1 MVRKVVLAYSGGLD
15 TSVAVRWIAQTY
27 RCEVVCFCADIGQ
40 AEDLEGARAKALAVG
55 AQKAIVADLRLPFV
69 RDYVWPALRAGALYE
84 GQYLLGT
91 SLARPCIGRGL
102 MEAADAEQADAISH
116 GATGKGNDQVRF
128 ELTAYHFRPGIRIIA
143 PWREWEFKG
152 RRELI
157 EYTKAHG
164 IPIEATADKPYSV
177 DRNLLHTSYEGGVLE
192 DPWREPEPS
201 MFQLTR
207 DPSAA
212 PDAPR
217 VIELELERGDAVAID
232 GERLGPVELLGRL
245 NAIAGEHGVGRVDL
259 VENRFVGMKSRGVY
273 ETPGGTVLHA
283 ARAAVESLTLDR
295 EVLRLRQDLM
305 PRYAA
310 LVYNGFWFAPE
321 RETLQRMIDDI
332 AQSVTG
338 TARLRL
344 FKGAVTVLGRKAPKS
359 LYRPDIVTFEE
370 DSVYDQRDAQGFIKL
385 NALRLRIRSE
395 VDHPAASPRLVGSD
409 DARDP

>member
-1 MVRKVVLAYSGGLD
+1 MPDKVVLAYSGGLD
-15 TSVAVRWIAQTY
+15 TSVAVRWIAETY
-27 RCEVVCFCADIGQ
+27 HSDVICYCADIGQ
-40 AEDLEGARAKALAVG
+40 DEDLEAARKKALAVG
-55 AQKAIVADLRLPFV
+55 AKKAIVGDLKLAFV

-91 SLARPCIGRGL
+91 SLARPCIAKGM
-102 MEAADAEQADAISH
+102 MEVADAEGAGAIAH

-128 ELTAYHFRPGIRIIA
+128 ELAAYHFRPGIKIIA
-143 PWREWEFKG
+143 PWREWAFRG

-157 EYTKAHG
+157 DYTKQHG

-192 DPWREPEPS
+192 DPWREPDPA
-201 MFQLTR
+201 MFQRTR
-207 DPSAA
+207 DPAAA
-212 PDAPR
+212 PDKPR
-217 VIELELERGDAVAID
+217 VIELDLERGDAVALD
-232 GERLGPVELLGRL
+232 GKRLGPVEMLSEL

-273 ETPGGTVLHA
+273 ETPGGSVLHA
-283 ARAAVESLTLDR
+283 ARSAVESLTLDR

-321 RETLQRMIDDI
+321 REALQKLVDEI
-332 AQSVTG
+332 AHAITG
-338 TARLRL
+338 TARLRV
-344 FKGAVTVLGRKAPKS
+344 FKGSLTVLGRKSPRS

-370 DSVYDQRDAQGFIKL
+370 DAVYDQRDAQGFIKL
-385 NALRLRIRSE
+385 NALRMRIRSE
-395 VDHPAASPRLVGSD
+395 LGD
-409 DARDP
+409 

>member
-1 MVRKVVLAYSGGLD
+1 MTRKVVLAYSGGLD
-15 TSVAVRWIAQTY
+15 TSVAVRWIAETY
-27 RCEVVCFCADIGQ
+27 DCEIVCFCADVGQ
-40 AEDLEGARAKALAVG
+40 DEDLEAARAKALAVG
-55 AQKAIVADLRLPFV
+55 AQKAIVADMRLAFV

-84 GQYLLGT
+84 GVYLLGT
-91 SLARPCIGRGL
+91 SLARPCIARG
-102 MEAADAEQADAISH
+102 MMDAVAAEDADAIAH

-128 ELTAYHFRPGIRIIA
+128 ELAAYHFRPGIKIIA
-143 PWREWEFKG
+143 PWREWKFRG

-157 EYTKAHG
+157 EYTQQHK

-192 DPWREPEPS
+192 DPWREPDPA
-201 MFQLTR
+201 MFQRTR
-207 DPSAA
+207 DPRNA

-217 VIELELERGDAVAID
+217 ILELELERGDVVALD
-232 GERLGPVELLGRL
+232 GERLGPVEMLTRL
-245 NAIAGEHGVGRVDL
+245 NQIAGEHGVGRVDL

-310 LVYNGFWFAPE
+310 LVYNGFWFSPE
-321 RETLQRMIDDI
+321 REALQKLIDDV
-332 AQSVTG
+332 AQAITG
-338 TARLRL
+338 TARIQLY
-344 FKGAVTVLGRKAPKS
+344 KGALTVLGRKAPRS

-395 VDHPAASPRLVGSD
+395 LDRRG
-409 DARDP
+409 

>member
-1 MVRKVVLAYSGGLD
+1 MTRKVVLAYSGGLD
-15 TSVAVRWIAQTY
+15 TSVAVRWIAETY
-27 RCEVVCFCADIGQ
+27 GCEIVCFCADVGQ
-40 AEDLEGARAKALAVG
+40 DEDLEAARTKALAVG
-55 AQKAIVADLRLPFV
+55 AQKAIVADMRLHFV

-91 SLARPCIGRGL
+91 SLARPCIARG
-102 MEAADAEQADAISH
+102 MMDAVAAEDADAIAH

-128 ELTAYHFRPGIRIIA
+128 ELAAYHFRPGIKIIA
-143 PWREWEFKG
+143 PWREWKFRG

-157 EYTKAHG
+157 EYTRQHK

-192 DPWREPEPS
+192 DPWREPDPA
-201 MFQLTR
+201 MFQRTR
-207 DPSAA
+207 DPRDA

-217 VIELELERGDAVAID
+217 IIELELERGDAVALD
-232 GERLGPVELLGRL
+232 GERLGPVEMLSRL
-245 NAIAGEHGVGRVDL
+245 NQIAGEHGVGRVDL

-310 LVYNGFWFAPE
+310 LVYNGFWFSPE
-321 RETLQRMIDDI
+321 RDALQKLIDDV
-332 AQSVTG
+332 AQAITG
-338 TARLRL
+338 TARIKLY
-344 FKGAVTVLGRKAPKS
+344 KGALTVLGRKAPRS

-395 VDHPAASPRLVGSD
+395 LDRRG
-409 DARDP
+409 

>member
-27 RCEVVCFCADIGQ
+27 RCEVICFCADIGQ
-40 AEDLEGARAKALAVG
+40 NEDLEAARTKALAVG
-55 AQKAIVADLRLPFV
+55 AQKAVVRDLRLEFV

-102 MEAADAEQADAISH
+102 MEAADAEGADAISH
-116 GATGKGNDQVRF
+116 GSTGKGNDQVRF

-157 EYTKAHG
+157 EYTVAHK

-192 DPWREPEPS
+192 DPWSEPDPA

-207 DPSAA
+207 DPMQA
-212 PDAPR
+212 PDVPR
-217 VIELELERGDAVAID
+217 VIEIELEHGDAVAID
-232 GERLGPVELLGRL
+232 GLRLGPVELLAAL
-245 NAIAGEHGVGRVDL
+245 NTIAGEHGVGRVDL

-321 RETLQRMIDDI
+321 REALQGMIDEI
-332 AQSVTG
+332 AQQITG

-344 FKGAVTVLGRKAPKS
+344 YKGAVTVLGRKAPRS

-395 VDHPAASPRLVGSD
+395 LDRK
-409 DARDP
+409 

>member
-1 MVRKVVLAYSGGLD
+1 MTRKVVLAYSGGLD
-15 TSVAVRWIAQTY
+15 TSVAVRWIAETY
-27 RCEVVCFCADIGQ
+27 RCQIVCFCADIGQ
-40 AEDLEGARAKALAVG
+40 DEDLEAARAKALAVG
-55 AQKAIVADLRLPFV
+55 AHKAIVADLRQTFV

-84 GQYLLGT
+84 GMYLLGT
-91 SLARPCIGRGL
+91 SLARPCIARGL
-102 MEAADAEQADAISH
+102 MDAVAAEDADAIAH

-128 ELTAYHFRPGIRIIA
+128 ELAAYHFRPGIKIIA
-143 PWREWEFKG
+143 PWREWQFRG

-157 EYTKAHG
+157 EYTKQHR

-192 DPWREPEPS
+192 DPWREPDPA
-201 MFQLTR
+201 MFQRTR
-207 DPSAA
+207 DPKDA
-212 PDAPR
+212 PDTPR
-217 VIELELERGDAVAID
+217 ILELELDRGDVVALD
-232 GERLGPVELLGRL
+232 GERLAPVEMLARL

-295 EVLRLRQDLM
+295 ELLRLRQDLM

-310 LVYNGFWFAPE
+310 LVYNGFWFSPE
-321 RETLQRMIDDI
+321 REALQKLVDDI
-332 AQSVTG
+332 AQAITG
-338 TARLRL
+338 TARIKLY
-344 FKGAVTVLGRKAPKS
+344 KGGLTVLGRKAPHS

-395 VDHPAASPRLVGSD
+395 LDRGRS
-409 DARDP
+409 

>member
-1 MVRKVVLAYSGGLD
+1 MADIRKVVLAYSGGLD
-15 TSVAVRWIAQTY
+15 TSVAVRWIVETY
-27 RCEVVCFCADIGQ
+27 KCEVVCFCADVGQ
-40 AEDLEGARAKALAVG
+40 DEDLEAAKQKALAVG
-55 AQKAIVADLRLPFV
+55 ASKAVVRDMRLTFV

-91 SLARPCIGRGL
+91 SLARPCIARGL
-102 MEAADAEQADAISH
+102 MEAADAEHADAISH

-128 ELTAYHFRPGIRIIA
+128 ELAAYHFRPGIKIIA
-143 PWREWEFKG
+143 PWREWSFRG

-157 EYTKAHG
+157 DYTKQHA

-192 DPWREPEPS
+192 DPWREPDPA
-201 MFQLTR
+201 MFQRTR
-207 DPSAA
+207 DPREA
-212 PDAPR
+212 PSEPR
-217 VIELELERGDAVAID
+217 VIEIEYEKGDAVAID
-232 GERLGPVELLGRL
+232 GVRLGPVELLAKL
-245 NAIAGEHGVGRVDL
+245 NTIGGEHGVGRVDL

-273 ETPGGTVLHA
+273 ETPGGSVLHA

-295 EVLRLRQDLM
+295 EVLRIRQDLM
-305 PRYAA
+305 PRYAG

-321 RETLQRMIDDI
+321 REALQRLVDDI
-332 AQSVTG
+332 AQAITG

-344 FKGAVTVLGRKAPKS
+344 YKGAITVLGRKAPRS

-385 NALRLRIRSE
+385 NALRMRIRSE
-395 VDHPAASPRLVGSD
+395 LDK
-409 DARDP
+409 

>member
-15 TSVAVRWIAQTY
+15 TSVAVRWIAEKY

-55 AQKAIVADLRLPFV
+55 ANKALVADLRLPFV

-102 MEAADAEQADAISH
+102 MEVADAEGADAIGH

-128 ELTAYHFRPGIRIIA
+128 ELAAYHFRPGIKIIA

-157 EYTKAHG
+157 EYTKQHG

-192 DPWREPEPS
+192 DPWREPDPA

-207 DPSAA
+207 DPAAA
-212 PDAPR
+212 PDVPR
-217 VIELELERGDAVAID
+217 MIELELEHGDPVAID

-332 AQSVTG
+332 AQAVTG

-344 FKGAVTVLGRKAPKS
+344 FKGAVTVLGRKAPRS

-395 VDHPAASPRLVGSD
+395 IDPPRGS
-409 DARDP
+409 

>member
-1 MVRKVVLAYSGGLD
+1 MPDTVLLAYSGGLD
-15 TSVAVRWIAQTY
+15 TSVAVRWIAETY
-27 RCEVVCFCADIGQ
+27 HCDVVCYCADIGQ
-40 AEDLEGARAKALAVG
+40 DEDLEGARKKALAVG
-55 AQKAIVADLRLPFV
+55 AKKAIVGDLRLPFV

-91 SLARPCIGRGL
+91 SLARPCIAKGM
-102 MEAADAEQADAISH
+102 MEAAAAEGANAIAH

-128 ELTAYHFRPGIRIIA
+128 ELAAYHFRPGIKIIA
-143 PWREWEFKG
+143 PWREWSFRG

-157 EYTKAHG
+157 DYTKQHG

-192 DPWREPEPS
+192 DPWREPDPA
-201 MFQLTR
+201 MFQRTR
-207 DPSAA
+207 DPAQA
-212 PDAPR
+212 PDKPR
-217 VIELELERGDAVAID
+217 VIELEYANGDAVALD
-232 GERLGPVELLGRL
+232 GKRLGPVEMLSEL

-273 ETPGGTVLHA
+273 ETPGGSVLHA

-321 RETLQRMIDDI
+321 REALQKLVDDI
-332 AQSVTG
+332 AKSITG
-338 TARLRL
+338 TARLKL
-344 FKGAVTVLGRKAPKS
+344 YKGGVTVLGRKSPRS

-370 DSVYDQRDAQGFIKL
+370 DAVYDQRDAQGFIKL
-385 NALRLRIRSE
+385 NALRMRIRSE
-395 VDHPAASPRLVGSD
+395 LGD
-409 DARDP
+409 